1 MMISMKASALIR
13 QLTCSN
19 NILKN
24 FSCLFPR
31 LPHDYLMSYSLTRTS
46 MALDA
51 WTIQALKDL
60 SEKWNISK
68 AEVIRRAVRQ
78 LKEKADTEEQTL
90 SPLEALEWLQEGGG
104 LVAEEAEAYRA
115 EMLANREARRLWW
128 ES

>member
-1 MMISMKASALIR
+1 
-13 QLTCSN
+13 
-19 NILKN
+19 
-24 FSCLFPR
+24 
-31 LPHDYLMSYSLTRTS
+31 MSYSLTITS

-68 AEVIRRAVRQ
+68 AEVIRRAIRQ

-104 LVAEEAEAYRA
+104 LVAEEAEAYRT
-115 EMLANREARRLWW
+115 EMLANREARRPWW